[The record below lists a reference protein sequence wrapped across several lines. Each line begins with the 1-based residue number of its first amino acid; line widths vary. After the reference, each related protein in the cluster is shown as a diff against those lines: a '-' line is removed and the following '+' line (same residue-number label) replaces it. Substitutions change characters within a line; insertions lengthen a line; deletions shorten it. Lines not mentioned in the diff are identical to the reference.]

1 MTVIDNGPMMAM
13 RVPEIDVVDAN
24 HDVLGESPVWDHK
37 HDVLWWVDGIGHKIH
52 RLDPSTGKKN
62 SWSMHE
68 EVGSIGVRAQGG
80 LVVAMRSGF
89 YFFDPETGQLSEV
102 AKPETDRP
110 KNRFNDGKVD
120 RTGRFWSGTI
130 QADRYV
136 PRGRLWRLDPDR
148 KTSWHIDGITCINGL
163 SFSPDGQLM
172 YLTDSFNLWIDVL
185 NYDQDEGTIHGRRP
199 FAEVPIGRGRC
210 DGATVDADGCFW
222 SANNDGW
229 CVMRYDPRGRIDKVI
244 NLPVRRPMSLT
255 FGGPNLDVLYITT
268 ATRRLPA
275 KEIAQQPLAGC
286 LLAVRPGVQ
295 GLPEPEF
302 AG

>member
-1 MTVIDNGPMMAM
+1 MSVIDNGPTIAM

-24 HDVLGESPVWDHK
+24 RDVLGESPVWDHK
-37 HDVLWWVDGIGHKIH
+37 RGVLWWVDGIGRKIH
-52 RLDPSTGKKN
+52 RLDPSRGSKHT
-62 SWSMHE
+62 WSMNE
-68 EVGSIGVRAQGG
+68 EVGSIAVRARGG

-89 YFFDPETGQLSEV
+89 YFFDPDTGQLSEV

-110 KNRFNDGKVD
+110 KNRFNDGKLD

-136 PRGRLWRLDPDR
+136 PRGRLWRLDPDHS
-148 KTSWHIDGITCINGL
+148 TSWHMDGITCINGL

-172 YLTDSFNLWIDVL
+172 YMTDSFNLVIDVL
-185 NYDQDEGTIHGRRP
+185 NYDQDEGTIHGRRR

-222 SANNDGW
+222 SANNDGF

-244 NLPVRRPMSLT
+244 NLPVRRPTSLT
-255 FGGPNLDVLYITT
+255 FGGASLDILYITT
-268 ATRRLPA
+268 ATRRLPE

-295 GLPEPEF
+295 GLPEAEF